1 VGKNLAGSVLRTG
14 IPMLVHLVGRHF
26 EIEGTFDTNLPFR
39 LKREGRFSFAAPMNL
54 CFDSNPWNFPW
65 AVAFFNAIVALTI

>member
-1 VGKNLAGSVLRTG
+1 MGNLAVSVLLTG

-26 EIEGTFDTNLPFR
+26 EIKRALDTNLPFR
-39 LKREGRFSFAAPMNL
+39 FKREDRLCFAAPMNL
-54 CFDSNPWNFPW
+54 RFDSSPGNFPR